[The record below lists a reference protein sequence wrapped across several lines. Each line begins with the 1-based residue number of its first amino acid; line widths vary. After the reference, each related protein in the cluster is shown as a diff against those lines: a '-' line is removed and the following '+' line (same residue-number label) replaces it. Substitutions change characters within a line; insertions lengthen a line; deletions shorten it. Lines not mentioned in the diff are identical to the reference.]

1 VFWRRWFIYVHR
13 WLGIAGCLVFLV
25 WFVSGVVMMYQRMPR
40 LTAEERLAR
49 LPALDLSGVRVSLDR
64 AAAGVSVAPDRVRVG
79 MLLGRPAYRLESG
92 SEWTTVFADTGERL
106 DGVSAEQAVR
116 IATAFVPEHA
126 ATIHSIARLDRPDQW
141 LLDGG
146 LSALLPMRTV
156 SLGDAAGTVL
166 YISERTGE
174 PMMKTTAKG
183 RAWGYAGA
191 VLHWTYF
198 TPIRERRELWRYGI
212 IYAALIGCVMCLS
225 GLVVGI
231 WRFSP
236 SKRFRLKRVPS
247 HSPYAGLMWWHHYAG
262 LLFGLVSFT
271 WALSGALSL
280 TPWDWTPGTGPSAAE
295 QRVVTGGPL
304 RLAEID
310 RDHLVRASTELG
322 RAFAVKE
329 IEIQQFRGRPFA
341 MAYRSASLAQAAA
354 ATNRDVSALLSSQL
368 AIDRRLVYLDGSGP
382 VFRRFPTVEMED
394 LGRALMPGRQ
404 PHGAEWLPF
413 YDGYYYDRTGAK
425 PLPVLRLQYDDPD
438 ATWLY
443 LDPSSGALSMRFTH
457 VSRLNRWLYNG
468 LHSLDFPFLYYSRPA
483 WDLVVGGVS
492 LGGIG
497 LTATTMVPAWRR
509 LRRHLAR
516 PGRPRT
522 T

>member
-1 VFWRRWFIYVHR
+1 
-13 WLGIAGCLVFLV
+13 
-25 WFVSGVVMMYQRMPR
+25 
-40 LTAEERLAR
+40 
-49 LPALDLSGVRVSLDR
+49 
-64 AAAGVSVAPDRVRVG
+64 

-92 SEWTTVFADTGERL
+92 AEWATVFADTGERL
-106 DGVSAEQAVR
+106 DRLSAAEAVR
-116 IATAFVPEHA
+116 IAARFIPEHA
-126 ATIHSIARLDRPDQW
+126 ATIHAIERLERPDQW

-146 LSALLPMRTV
+146 LSALLPMHTV
-156 SLGDAAGTVL
+156 SLGDAGGTVL

-174 PMMKTTAKG
+174 PVMKTTARG

-198 TPIRERRELWRYGI
+198 TPIRERRELWRYSI
-212 IYAALIGCVMCLS
+212 ICAALVGCAMCVS

-280 TPWDWTPGTGPSAAE
+280 TPWDWAPSTGPSAEE

-304 RLAEID
+304 RLDSLD
-310 RDHLVRASTELG
+310 RTRLLNASMELG
-322 RAFAVKE
+322 RGFSIKE

-341 MAYRSASLAQAAA
+341 MAYRAPTLAAAAA
-354 ATNRDVSALLSSQL
+354 ATNRDVSALLSAQL
-368 AIDRRLVYLDGSGP
+368 AIERRLVDLDAAVP
-382 VFRRFPTVEMED
+382 AAFTRFPNEAIEG
-394 LGRALMPGRQ
+394 LGRALRPDWR
-404 PHGAEWLPF
+404 PRDAEWLTS
-413 YDGYYYDRTGAK
+413 YDSYYYDRSGAK
-425 PLPVLRLQYDDPD
+425 PLPVLRLRYDDPD

-443 LDPSSGALSMRFTH
+443 LDPSSGALSMRFTR

-468 LHSLDFPFLYYSRPA
+468 LHSFDFPFLYYRRPA
-483 WDLVVGGVS
+483 WDLVVVALS

-497 LTATTMVPAWRR
+497 LTVTTMVPAWRR
-509 LRRHLAR
+509 LRRHVSLF
-516 PGRPRT
+516 GRPRT
-522 T
+522 P